1 MSQKVAIVTGRYEMD
16 FILLQQCV
24 RHTEQEDQRRYQTLQ
39 NENLKRT
46 SMVMKHSD
54 RALYRSFMRLNLI

>member
-46 SMVMKHSD
+46 NMVTKHSD
-54 RALYRSFMRLNLI
+54 RAL